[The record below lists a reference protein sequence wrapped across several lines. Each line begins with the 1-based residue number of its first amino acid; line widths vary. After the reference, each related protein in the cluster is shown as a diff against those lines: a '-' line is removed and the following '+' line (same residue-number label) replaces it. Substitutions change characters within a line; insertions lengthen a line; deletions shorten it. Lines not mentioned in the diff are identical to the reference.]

1 MKIQIN
7 NIAVIPMTEVG
18 RVIENACIY
27 IEDERIVHVGE
38 ELNDFK
44 PDKVIDGK
52 NKLAIP
58 GLINAH
64 THLGMS
70 MLRNYADDLDLMSWL
85 QDEVWPFEAKL
96 NAEDIYY
103 ASKLSMIELIKSG
116 CTTFVDM
123 YFEMDRVADAALE
136 IGMRGVLT
144 PGYIE
149 DANSEKR
156 IESYREIYKNYHNRD
171 NLLKVMIAP
180 HAPYTVGADHL
191 KKLVELAK
199 ELELGIHIHLSET
212 KTEVDNAYRD
222 FGKSPISYVNE
233 LGLFEVPTIAAHCVH
248 IDEEDMTI
256 LADKGVH
263 VVHNPSSNLKLASG
277 FAKVSE
283 MKSHGVKVAL
293 GTDGASSNNNLN
305 MVEEM
310 HLASILA
317 KAVSGDPKSMTAYET
332 LEMTTKIG
340 AQAIGMGE
348 DLGSIEEG
356 KLADITLI
364 DLSATHLT
372 PANDLISMVVY
383 TAQASDVCTVIVN
396 GKVIM
401 EDRKLDVD
409 EEHIKTEV
417 LNRLSRI
424 VKEL

>member
-1 MKIQIN
+1 MKILIKDV
-7 NIAVIPMTEVG
+7 ATIPMTENGV
-18 RVIENACIY
+18 VLQKVCIC
-27 IEDERIVHVGE
+27 IQDERIVHVGDE
-38 ELNDFK
+38 PSDFN

-70 MLRNYADDLDLMSWL
+70 MLRNYADDLDLMTWL
-85 QDEVWPFEAKL
+85 QEEVWPFEAKL

-149 DANSEKR
+149 DENSEKR
-156 IESYREIYKNYHNRD
+156 IESYRDLHAKYSDKE
-171 NLLKVMIAP
+171 LLKVMIAP
-180 HAPYTVGADHL
+180 HAPYTVGAEHL

-199 ELELGIHIHLSET
+199 ELEVGIHIHLSET
-212 KTEVDNAYRD
+212 KVEVDNAYKA
-222 FGKSPISYVNE
+222 FGKSPIAYVNE

-248 IDEEDMTI
+248 IDDEDMKI
-256 LADKGVH
+256 LADKAVY

-277 FAKVSE
+277 FAKVGE
-283 MKSHGVKVAL
+283 MKKHGIKVAL

-317 KAVSGDPKSMTAYET
+317 KAVSGDPKAMSAYET
-332 LEMTTKIG
+332 LEMATKIG
-340 AQAIGMGE
+340 ASAIGMGDE
-348 DLGSIEEG
+348 LGTIEAG
-356 KLADITLI
+356 KLADITII
-364 DLSATHLT
+364 DMTGTHLT
-372 PANDLISMVVY
+372 PANDLVSMVVY
-383 TAQASDVCTVIVN
+383 TAQASDVCTVLIN
-396 GKVIM
+396 GKVVM
-401 EDRKLDVD
+401 EDRTLDV
-409 EEHIKTEV
+409 EEDLIKLEV
-417 LNRLSRI
+417 LNRLDRI
-424 VKEL
+424 KKEL